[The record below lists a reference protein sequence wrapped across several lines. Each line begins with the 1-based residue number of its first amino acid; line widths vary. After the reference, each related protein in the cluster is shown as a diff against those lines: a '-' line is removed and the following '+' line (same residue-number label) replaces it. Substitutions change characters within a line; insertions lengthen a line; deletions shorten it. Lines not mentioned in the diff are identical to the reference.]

1 MKQLDESSL
10 SAGEASPLS
19 LKDHPTSFEEPLMA
33 SLEAVA
39 MKESWF
45 SSGHPSTTFLAS
57 RLGTTL
63 KSPEVP
69 KGEVQS
75 VTLEEMHYIPNATW
89 VLNLYRKSFVEYM

>member
-1 MKQLDESSL
+1 MKQLHESSL

-39 MKESWF
+39 MKEWKKADS
-45 SSGHPSTTFLAS
+45 PEDTPPPLPFLAS
-57 RLGTTL
+57 RLGTML
-63 KSPEVP
+63 KSQDVP

-89 VLNLYRKSFVEYM
+89 VI